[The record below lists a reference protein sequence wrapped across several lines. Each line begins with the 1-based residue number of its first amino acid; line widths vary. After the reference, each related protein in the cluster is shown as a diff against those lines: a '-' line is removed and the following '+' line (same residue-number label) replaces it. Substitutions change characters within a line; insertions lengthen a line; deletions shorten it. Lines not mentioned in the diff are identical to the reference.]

1 MVEFF
6 RKLFESDFLPHGH
19 CFFWSPGILTLHVAS
34 DALIAASYFA
44 IPLALVR
51 IVRQRKDLVFDW
63 MFALFGLFILFCGL
77 THVMSIWVL
86 WNPVYRFEGMLKLAT
101 ALASV
106 PTAALLVWL
115 VPRAV
120 AIPSASTLRE
130 EIDLRRSA
138 EDELRAVNA
147 GLERTVAER
156 TRELEESNRRLE
168 IALRNSAQRE
178 REARTL
184 VEALPQL
191 AWSTRADGAPDYYNE
206 RWYAYTGV
214 PHGATDGDAWT
225 SVLHP
230 GDRDRS
236 AARWTQS
243 VESGE
248 AYEIEYRL
256 RRFDGAYRWF
266 LGRGTPLAGPGG
278 RIVRWFGTCTDID
291 DQRRDREALEEAN
304 RDLESFTYAA
314 SHDLQEPL
322 RTVLL
327 YGELIQQRYSAGLD
341 EKVRQSVDGMIAGAQ
356 RLSALLGDLRSFL
369 RSGLRPVEPVE
380 QDVNAVVEEVL
391 ENLRAAREE
400 AQASIVVDPLPFAR
414 ADRVHLAM
422 LFQNLISNALKY
434 RGDEPAQVRVG
445 STPSAA
451 EGAIY
456 WVRDRGV
463 GIETEYAERI
473 FAPFQR
479 LHSHRF
485 SGSGLGLAICRRVV
499 SRYGGRIWVESRVGE
514 GSTFYFTLHPES

>member
-1 MVEFF
+1 MVDFF
-6 RKLFESDFLPHGH
+6 RKLFEADFLPHGH
-19 CFFWSPGILTLHVAS
+19 CFFWSPGILWLHVAS
-34 DALIAASYFA
+34 DALTAASYFV
-44 IPLALVR
+44 IPLALIR
-51 IVRQRKDLVFDW
+51 IIRRRKDLVFDW
-63 MFALFGLFILFCGL
+63 MVALFGLFILFCGL
-77 THVMSIWVL
+77 THVLSIWVL
-86 WNPVYRFEGMLKLAT
+86 WNPVYRFEGVLKLAT

-120 AIPSASTLRE
+120 AIPSASMLRE
-130 EIDLRRSA
+130 EIALRRSV

-147 GLERTVAER
+147 GLEETVTER
-156 TRELEESNRRLE
+156 TRALEEANRRLE
-168 IALRNSAQRE
+168 AALRNSAERE

-191 AWSTRADGAPDYYNE
+191 AWSTRPDGAPDYFNE

-214 PHGATDGDAWT
+214 AHGATDGDAWT

-230 GDRDRS
+230 GDRDRA
-236 AARWTQS
+236 AARWARS

-248 AYEIEYRL
+248 SYEIEYRL
-256 RRFDGAYRWF
+256 RRFDGIYRWF
-266 LGRGTPLAGPGG
+266 LGRGTPLVGPGG
-278 RIVRWFGTCTDID
+278 LVTRWFGTCTDID

-341 EKVRQSVDGMIAGAQ
+341 EKVRQGVDSMVAGAK
-356 RLSALLGDLRSFL
+356 RLSALLQDLRGFL
-369 RSGLRPVEPVE
+369 RSGLRPVEPAE
-380 QDVNAVVEEVL
+380 QDVNSIVEEVL
-391 ENLRAAREE
+391 ENLRTAREE
-400 AQASIVVDPLPFAR
+400 ADASIVVDPLPPVR
-414 ADRVHLAM
+414 ADKAHLVQ

-434 RGDEPAQVRVG
+434 RSGAGAHVHVG
-445 STPSAA
+445 SIASAD
-451 EGAIY
+451 GAIY

-463 GIETEYAERI
+463 GIEAEYAERI

-479 LHSHRF
+479 LHSQRF
-485 SGSGLGLAICRRVV
+485 AGSGLGLAICRRVV
-499 SRYGGRIWVESRVGE
+499 SRYGGRIWVESRLGE
-514 GSTFYFTLHPES
+514 GSTFYFTLHADR